1 MVGGLIRWF
10 FERKKENKEGIDRGV
25 LYASGL
31 IAGEGL
37 VGILLAVFAII
48 PKGEGSFGD
57 FLGGLLPFNL
67 GSLLGFNLGNWGGLI
82 VFALLSATLVYV
94 ITGKKKSK

>member
-1 MVGGLIRWF
+1 MVGGLIRWY

-37 VGILLAVFAII
+37 VGILLAVFAVI
-48 PKGEGSFGD
+48 PMGEKS
-57 FLGGLLPFNL
+57 LGAFIGELLPFD
-67 GSLLGFNLGNWGGLI
+67 LGNWGGLI
-82 VFALLSATLVYV
+82 VFALLAATLVYV
-94 ITGKKKSK
+94 IVGKKKSK